1 MNNHSGGRGKPT
13 DVATTKAARVTV
25 NDLLRGKVEKKRQK
39 LQPAQAYSALYYKS
53 KWQAIIQ
60 EEWTEKLKIDPTL
73 TKADALVYRNS
84 RMKDNFDEESV
95 EVKAEVERYRNAIPE
110 GDSSSL
116 LPGEE
121 ELDEKEQLRRIAARD
136 RQL

>member
-1 MNNHSGGRGKPT
+1 
-13 DVATTKAARVTV
+13 
-25 NDLLRGKVEKKRQK
+25 
-39 LQPAQAYSALYYKS
+39 
-53 KWQAIIQ
+53 
-60 EEWTEKLKIDPTL
+60 
-73 TKADALVYRNS
+73 
-84 RMKDNFDEESV
+84 MKDNFDEESV